1 MSADTPQATNPQAR
15 RPCLPQPQ
23 PCKLPAAVTQNRKE
37 TWARLMRLCLRFRR
51 FRNLFTIRPQVRN
64 ERTRALWGLANPRR
78 VTRAVCGL
86 RAVQPRLFAPHGQL
100 MNRLHALPRAA
111 GQGRRIGRKVWPP
124 LGQPLKP
131 IKCDAQ
137 RSFEAGARTSYRK
150 ARFRLAAPASCKQA
164 RKRAGSFVLTEVL
177 IRTTRLQR
185 MSGALACI
193 ESQAS

>member
-1 MSADTPQATNPQAR
+1 M
-15 RPCLPQPQ
+15 
-23 PCKLPAAVTQNRKE
+23 PAA
-37 TWARLMRLCLRFRR
+37 APAMRAACGRHPKLE
-51 FRNLFTIRPQVRN
+51 RNLGAADAPLPSL
-64 ERTRALWGLANPRR
+64 RTFQEPVHNPPTGAKRADAGALGPRKPSPGHKSCLWFACCAAPPFRTSWSAHEQAPCAAEGRWAGPPHWLKSLA
-78 VTRAVCGL
+78 
-86 RAVQPRLFAPHGQL
+86 
-100 MNRLHALPRAA
+100 
-111 GQGRRIGRKVWPP
+111 P

-150 ARFRLAAPASCKQA
+150 ARFRLAAPASCRQA

-185 MSGALACI
+185 MSGALACV